1 MFLNEGVDLMFAFDF
16 LFLFFFSENH
26 LKINSPTAC
35 DGMSGPSYCS
45 QLNVWAVGIHGECF
59 PDKFGIPIG
68 SHGYT
73 HFMLQVNN
81 FV

>member
-1 MFLNEGVDLMFAFDF
+1 
-16 LFLFFFSENH
+16 
-26 LKINSPTAC
+26 
-35 DGMSGPSYCS
+35 MSGPSYCT

-73 HFMLQVNN
+73 NFMLQVNIFVKTANNN
-81 FV
+81 FANFNFIHMLKRPA